1 MLGFDHAVRTGAS
14 SYYYYYYY
22 YYYRPRQ
29 IWLDDVQCTGNES
42 SIEQCSFPGWGI
54 ENCYYWDD
62 VSVACD
68 CECVCLV
75 VCKYTASNFVLDFEQ
90 IPRVC
95 GLIGRKIPCVIQPHH
110 QYDLLINQSSLY
122 TGSVASAWFY

>member
-1 MLGFDHAVRTGAS
+1 MLGFDHAIRTGAF

-54 ENCYYWDD
+54 EDCYYWDD

-68 CECVCLV
+68 CECVCVV
-75 VCKYTASNFVLDFEQ
+75 VCYARALSIQQVMAYFWCLTLSKSQEFV
-90 IPRVC
+90 V
-95 GLIGRKIPCVIQPHH
+95 
-110 QYDLLINQSSLY
+110 
-122 TGSVASAWFY
+122 